1 MNARP
6 LLIYYKGIYRTINYL
21 KWDNALVVYK
31 LINEPLIYYVVQF
44 ICLKLLRVCHKKT
57 KTNND

>member
-21 KWDNALVVYK
+21 KWDNAQ
-31 LINEPLIYYVVQF
+31 PLIYYVVQF
-44 ICLKLLRVCHKKT
+44 ICLKLLTVCHEIT

>member
-21 KWDNALVVYK
+21 KWDNAQ

-44 ICLKLLRVCHKKT
+44 ICLKLLRVCHEIT